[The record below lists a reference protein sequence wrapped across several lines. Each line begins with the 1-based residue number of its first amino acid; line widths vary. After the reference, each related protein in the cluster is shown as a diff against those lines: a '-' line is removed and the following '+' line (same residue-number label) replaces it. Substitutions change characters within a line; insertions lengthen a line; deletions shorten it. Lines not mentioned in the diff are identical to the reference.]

1 MLPLGVKSFSL
12 SFFLYPLSHG
22 LPASSRGFNVL
33 NWSCC
38 LVLVELHGLTTF
50 PPNCRVINSE
60 LDLGGHGYVC
70 TDKSYLSVNPIKKVS
85 YVILFT

>member
-1 MLPLGVKSFSL
+1 MLPLGVKSLSL
-12 SFFLYPLSHG
+12 SFFLDTLSHG
-22 LPASSRGFNVL
+22 LTACPGGFNVL
-33 NWSCC
+33 DWSCC
-38 LVLVELHGLTTF
+38 LVLVELHGLTTS

-85 YVILFT
+85 CVILFT